1 MACTKAPYYVVSI
14 SKIEPYRELNLPW
27 RIGIVGQQKLRI
39 QLKLAGIHLSLYL
52 GRVGDELAGRVIKA
66 VVGDDHSAVGA
77 IGEVEGFGKKFKLS
91 THAHF
96 DGTRD
101 SRVSGEVVGT
111 DKRIPLVTRQP
122 VVVGVAILIRVSRH
136 GCIERAAGA
145 ERDYA
150 GKLPVVRQSI
160 EQRVA
165 ELERT
170 GIHDSRGQEAISLVG
185 DTESA
190 FQRGGV
196 NILNIAGTSHHQ
208 RILAVVDGFRKGVTD
223 AEEDTPVDL
232 AFQRNRHAIVNA
244 AGSTLEGI
252 DCA

>member
-1 MACTKAPYYVVSI
+1 MACTKVPYYVVSI
-14 SKIEPYRELNLPW
+14 SKIEPYRELNLPG

-52 GRVGDELAGRVIKA
+52 GRVGHELAGRVIKA
-66 VVGDDHSAVGA
+66 VVGDDDSAVGA
-77 IGEVEGFGKKFKLS
+77 IGEVEGFGKKFEVS
-91 THAHF
+91 THTHL

-150 GKLPVVRQSI
+150 GKFPVVRQAI

-170 GIHDSRGQEAISLVG
+170 GLHDGRSQEAISLVR

-190 FQRGGV
+190 LQRGGID
-196 NILNIAGTSHHQ
+196 ILNVAGTPHHQ

-223 AEEDTPVDL
+223 AEEDALVDL
-232 AFQRNRHAIVNA
+232 PFQRNRHAVVNTAGA
-244 AGSTLEGI
+244 ALEGI